1 MRQLATVTFRMFLA
15 STALLLSACGKP
27 PMGGPPPTLAVAP
40 VSVVMVQ
47 PQRVAVTTEL
57 PGRTAPVL
65 IADVRPQ
72 ITGLVQARRF
82 TEGSEVKAGEL
93 LYQIDPASYRATVD
107 SAQAALAKA
116 EANLR
121 STRLKAARY
130 QELVAIKAVSLQDND
145 DAAAALQQ
153 AEADVASA
161 QATLQSARINL
172 DYTRVTAPIGGRI
185 GKSSVTPGALVTAN
199 QSTALA
205 TVQQLDPI
213 FVDVT
218 QSSTTVLRLKR
229 ALAGGQLSGGTA
241 KVKLLLEDGSAY
253 PLPGKLKFSDVTVDP
268 GTGAI
273 TLRAEFPNPKGE
285 LLPGMYVR
293 ALIEEGVIDQ
303 ALLAPQP
310 AVSRDAAGQPL
321 AYVVDAS
328 GQLEQRSLITGRA
341 IGDQWLVTSGL
352 KAGDRLVVSGQQKA
366 KAGAPVQIV
375 AIEGAGAGGGTLAA
389 APIAAIPARALA
401 AADAPNPKH

>member
-1 MRQLATVTFRMFLA
+1 MRHLTALTLSLSLA
-15 STALLLSACGKP
+15 SAAVLLSACGKP
-27 PMGGPPPTLAVAP
+27 PMGGPPPTLAVP
-40 VSVVMVQ
+40 QVGVVTVQ

-82 TEGSEVKAGEL
+82 TEGSEVKAGEV

-116 EANLR
+116 EANQR
-121 STRLKAARY
+121 STALKAGRY
-130 QELVAIKAVSLQDND
+130 QALVTIKAVSQQDND

-153 AEADVASA
+153 AVADVASA
-161 QATLQSARINL
+161 KATLQSSRINL
-172 DYTRVTAPIGGRI
+172 DYTRITAPISGRI

-199 QSTALA
+199 QTTALA
-205 TVQQLDPI
+205 TVQKLDPI

-218 QSSTTVLRLKR
+218 QSSSTVLRLKR

-253 PLPGKLKFSDVTVDP
+253 PLPGTLKFSDITVDQS
-268 GTGAI
+268 TGAI
-273 TLRAEFPNPKGE
+273 TLRAEFPNPNGD

-293 ALIEEGVIDQ
+293 AVLEEGVLDQ
-303 ALLAPQP
+303 ALLAPQK
-310 AVSRDAAGQPL
+310 AVSRDAAGKPL
-321 AYVVDAS
+321 AYVVDAA
-328 GQLEQRSLITGRA
+328 GKLEQRSLVTERA
-341 IGDQWLVTSGL
+341 IGDQWLVSSGL

-366 KAGAPVQIV
+366 RPGAPVEIV
-375 AIEGAGAGGGTLAA
+375 ASAVGGTTPATPASAAMPAKGLAS
-389 APIAAIPARALA
+389 
-401 AADAPNPKH
+401 ADLSTTKN

>member
-1 MRQLATVTFRMFLA
+1 MRHLATLNLSLSLVGTTM
-15 STALLLSACGKP
+15 LLSGCGKP
-27 PMGGPPPTLAVAP
+27 PMGGAPPALAVP
-40 VSVVMVQ
+40 QVSVVNVQ

-57 PGRTAPVL
+57 PGRTAPVM

-82 TEGSEVKAGEL
+82 TEGGEVKAGEV
-93 LYQIDPASYRATVD
+93 LYQIDPASYSATVD
-107 SAQAALAKA
+107 SAQAALTKA
-116 EANLR
+116 QANLR
-121 STRLKAARY
+121 STQLKAGRY
-130 QELVAIKAVSLQDND
+130 QELVAIRAVSQQDND

-161 QATLQSARINL
+161 QAALQSGRINL
-172 DYTRVTAPIGGRI
+172 DYTRITAPISGRI

-205 TVQQLDPI
+205 TVQQLDPM
-213 FVDVT
+213 FVDLT
-218 QSSTTVLRLKR
+218 QSSTQVLRLKR
-229 ALAGGQLSGGTA
+229 ALADGQLTGGTA

-293 ALIEEGVIDQ
+293 AVIEEGVMNQ

-310 AVSRDAAGQPL
+310 AVSRDAAGKPL
-321 AYVVDAS
+321 AYVVDAT
-328 GQLEQRSLITGRA
+328 GNLEQRSLVTERA
-341 IGDQWLVTSGL
+341 IGDQWLVSSGL

-366 KAGAPVQIV
+366 RAGAAVEIV
-375 AIEGAGAGGGTLAA
+375 SSAVASA
-389 APIAAIPARALA
+389 APATATKAAVPVNAMAMA
-401 AADAPNPKH
+401 SAPITKN

>member
-1 MRQLATVTFRMFLA
+1 MRYLATLTFGMSLL
-15 STALLLSACGKP
+15 STAVLVTGCGKP
-27 PMGGPPPTLAVAP
+27 PMGGPPPTLAVP
-40 VSVVMVQ
+40 QVSVITVQ

-82 TEGSEVKAGEL
+82 TEGSEVKAGEV
-93 LYQIDPASYRATVD
+93 LYQIDPASYRATLD
-107 SAQAALAKA
+107 SAQAALDKA

-121 STRLKAARY
+121 STRLKAQRY
-130 QELVAIKAVSLQDND
+130 QELVAIKAVSQQDND

-153 AEADVASA
+153 AEADVAAAKAS
-161 QATLQSARINL
+161 LQSGRINL
-172 DYTRVTAPIGGRI
+172 DYTRITAPISGRI

-199 QSTALA
+199 QATALA

-218 QSSTTVLRLKR
+218 QSSTTLLRLKR
-229 ALAGGQLSGGTA
+229 EMARGQLSGSTA
-241 KVKLLLEDGSAY
+241 KVKLVLEDGSAY
-253 PLPGKLKFSDVTVDP
+253 PLPGKLKFSDVTVDQA
-268 GTGAI
+268 TGAV

-293 ALIEEGVIDQ
+293 AVLEEGVVDQ

-310 AVSRDAAGQPL
+310 AVSRDATGKPL
-321 AYVVDAS
+321 AYVVDAA
-328 GQLEQRSLITGRA
+328 GKMEQRSLVTDRA

-352 KAGDRLVVSGQQKA
+352 RAGDRLVVSGQQKA
-366 KAGAPVQIV
+366 RPGAPVQIV
-375 AIEGAGAGGGTLAA
+375 ASAVEAA
-389 APIAAIPARALA
+389 TPATSSITSPPAKA
-401 AADAPNPKH
+401 VAQADAPATKN